1 MAKIIAVCRSDT
13 KGVRKTPVDSGVF
26 KVGLGMEGDAHAGGD
41 KVREVSLLAQESIAK
56 MNLNGHEFKPGE
68 FAENITTSGIS
79 LVSLPVGTRLRAGEE
94 VTLEITQIGKKCHS
108 GCVIMKEMGIC
119 VMPREGVFARVVRG
133 GCIKTGDQITIL
145 PLR

>member
-119 VMPREGVFARVVRG
+119 IMPREGVFARVVRG

>member
-1 MAKIIAVCRSDT
+1 MASVVAVCRSDT
-13 KGVRKTPVDSGVF
+13 KGVRKMPVESGVF
-26 KVGLGMEGDAHAGGD
+26 KVGLGLEGDAHAGGD
-41 KVREVSLLAQESIAK
+41 KVKEVSLLALESIAK

-79 LVSLPVGTRLRAGEE
+79 LVALPVGTRLRAGEE

-108 GCVIMKEMGIC
+108 GCVIMKDMGIC
-119 VMPREGVFARVVRG
+119 VMPKEGVFARVVRG
-133 GCIKTGDQITIL
+133 GCIKPGDQITIL